1 MNASSSRPQSDS
13 AEPLRHDIRL
23 LGRLLGTVIAECEGK
38 RVFDTIETLRRTA
51 VKFRREGN
59 DADGKLLQE
68 RVKRLQGSDPN
79 SVARAFSY
87 FLHLSNIAEDRDQ
100 NRRQRAR
107 ALADPAPSRGSLR
120 ETVQTLGRHGVG
132 PARIRR
138 LLAEAC
144 VMPVLTA
151 HPTEVQR
158 KSTLDEHREI
168 AQALAHRDATLT
180 PRSWPR
186 STPRCWAAW
195 PRCGRPACC
204 ATPA

>member
-1 MNASSSRPQSDS
+1 MR
-13 AEPLRHDIRL
+13 
-23 LGRLLGTVIAECEGK
+23 GK

-132 PARIRR
+132 PA
-138 LLAEAC
+138 ASAAC
-144 VMPVLTA
+144 
-151 HPTEVQR
+151 
-158 KSTLDEHREI
+158 
-168 AQALAHRDATLT
+168 
-180 PRSWPR
+180 WPR
-186 STPRCWAAW
+186 
-195 PRCGRPACC
+195 PA
-204 ATPA
+204 

>member
-1 MNASSSRPQSDS
+1 M
-13 AEPLRHDIRL
+13 
-23 LGRLLGTVIAECEGK
+23 
-38 RVFDTIETLRRTA
+38 FDTIETLRRTA

-151 HPTEVQR
+151 HPPKCSARARWTNTAR
-158 KSTLDEHREI
+158 SPRRWPT
-168 AQALAHRDATLT
+168 ATPRSR

-204 ATPA
+204 ATPV

>member
-107 ALADPAPSRGSLR
+107 ALPTRRRRAAACARPCRRWAATASARPAS
-120 ETVQTLGRHGVG
+120 
-132 PARIRR
+132 A
-138 LLAEAC
+138 AC
-144 VMPVLTA
+144 
-151 HPTEVQR
+151 
-158 KSTLDEHREI
+158 
-168 AQALAHRDATLT
+168 
-180 PRSWPR
+180 WPR
-186 STPRCWAAW
+186 
-195 PRCGRPACC
+195 PA
-204 ATPA
+204 